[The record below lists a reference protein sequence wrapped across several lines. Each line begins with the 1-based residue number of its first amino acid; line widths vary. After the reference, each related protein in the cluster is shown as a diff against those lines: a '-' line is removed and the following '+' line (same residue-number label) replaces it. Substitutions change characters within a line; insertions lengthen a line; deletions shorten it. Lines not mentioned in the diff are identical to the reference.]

1 MRAPLLRAVAAVLA
15 IVLTSACSSDI
26 TTSPAI
32 ATDASLASISD
43 LPVSPA
49 SLSIRPGDVAQ
60 LTATP
65 VNPQG
70 TTVAQKS
77 VRWASTN
84 EAVAT
89 VTSTGLVTAI
99 GSGTAD
105 IVVTRG
111 AHETRVPVS
120 VDGCNVVPL
129 GANGASG
136 AITSLDCYFAAGNRY
151 GDYYGFSVPTAQ
163 AQRFLATGAIHGPWG
178 VKEATA
184 DPRTGWVYGSTVVG
198 NGAGIRVIGTG
209 IPLQLFIGGTNVS
222 DLGAYN
228 VTRTVETEMH
238 DCADYQ
244 FLIGDVTFST
254 TLNPGN
260 ACHET
265 IAFTPFPEAMGKPIL
280 THGYNMK
287 LHAGV
292 PYTFTISNYSSS
304 MNPGL
309 TIFSGGVLAQ
319 SVGAYQP
326 VRSLTVSVPV
336 DRYVYVEV
344 STGGPDG
351 SGGWV
356 TPSGSYTLAVSH

>member
-1 MRAPLLRAVAAVLA
+1 MRLPTLRATAAALA
-15 IVLTSACSSDI
+15 VVLTGACASDI

-32 ATDASLASISD
+32 VTDASLASISD

-49 SLSIRPGDVAQ
+49 SLAIRPGDVAQ

-77 VRWASTN
+77 VQWSSTN

-89 VTSTGLVTAI
+89 VSSTGLVTAVAS
-99 GSGTAD
+99 GSAE

-111 AHETRVPVS
+111 AHETRVPVN

-129 GANGASG
+129 GATGASG
-136 AITSLDCYFAAGNRY
+136 AITTLDCYFAPGNRY
-151 GDYYGFSVPTAQ
+151 GDYYSVAVPAGQ

-198 NGAGIRVIGTG
+198 NGAGIRVIGAG
-209 IPLQLFIGGTNVS
+209 IPLQLFIGGANAL
-222 DLGAYN
+222 DLGAYS
-228 VTRTVETEMH
+228 VTRSIEAEMH

-244 FLIGDVTFST
+244 FLVGDVTFST
-254 TLNPGN
+254 TLNAAN

-265 IAFTPFPEAMGKPIL
+265 IAFSPFPDAIGKPIL

-292 PYTFTISNYSSS
+292 PYTFALSNFSSD

-309 TIFSGGVLAQ
+309 TIFAGGVLAQ
-319 SVGAYQP
+319 SVGAYQA
-326 VRSLTVSVPV
+326 VRTLTVSVPV
-336 DRYVYVEV
+336 DRYVYVEI
-344 STGGPDG
+344 SSGHPDA
-351 SGGWV
+351 SNNWV
-356 TPSGSYTLAVSH
+356 TPSGGYTFSVSH